1 MSALRHSES
10 RQLTLPLEV
19 LKADL
24 SSEYAAIVKQNWQI
38 TFSRQY
44 LTSVYAKRVM
54 GLIAAQIREEGEVK
68 EYYQISAEKVI
79 RETEF
84 SDRKEIYKQM
94 KGLVYELAN
103 VIYFIE
109 DEETQTIIPRSLL
122 DLTRFKN
129 PAGYSNGTLTVA
141 FNPQLKGIVNHLA
154 HYSRYE
160 LNAYVNFGSWYSMR
174 LYELLAAFKDKPFVE
189 FDIDKYR
196 EWIGCGVELDRQGN
210 PRMNKKTGKPKYMKY
225 ATHSDAIARTTREP
239 LKEMAGTE
247 MAFRVSPVFSTA
259 AGRGRPAIVK
269 VRFDFLWQE
278 LSASEKIVTWC
289 EKSED
294 FKRIY
299 ERLRAYKVTNAVI
312 AKYAKTVGKK
322 ELNQL
327 LYQWDL
333 RQEAH
338 SKDKITNPE
347 RYCNKVL
354 KDTAERILSEQKNG

>member
-1 MSALRHSES
+1 MKSLNDK
-10 RQLTLPLEV
+10 QLTLPLEV
-19 LKADL
+19 LETDL
-24 SSEYAAIVKQNWQI
+24 SPEYAAIVKQNWQI

-44 LTSVYAKRVM
+44 MTSVAAKRVM
-54 GLIAAQIREEGEVK
+54 GLIAAQIKEDGEVK
-68 EYYQISAEKVI
+68 EYYQITASKIISEVDLDK
-79 RETEF
+79 
-84 SDRKEIYKQM
+84 KEVYKRM
-94 KGLVYELAN
+94 KGLVYELASI
-103 VIYFIE
+103 VYFLE
-109 DEETQTIIPRSLL
+109 DEESQTVTPRSLL

-129 PAGYSNGTLTVA
+129 PAGYSNGVLTVA
-141 FNPQLKGIVNHLA
+141 FNPQLKGIINHLA

-160 LNAYVNFGSWYSMR
+160 LNAYVNFSSWYSMR

-196 EWIGCGVELDRQGN
+196 EWMGCGVELDRQGK
-210 PRMNKKTGKPKYMKY
+210 PRMEKKTGKPKYLKY
-225 ATHSDAIARTTREP
+225 PSHAHAIERTTREP

-259 AGRGRPAIVK
+259 AGRGRPAIVR

-278 LSASEKIVTWC
+278 MSVSEKIVTWC

-299 ERLRAYKVTNAVI
+299 ERLRAYKVTDAVI
-312 AKYAKTVGKK
+312 AKYAKTIGKK

-327 LYQWDL
+327 LYQWDV

-338 SKDKITNPE
+338 SKDKIANLE
-347 RYCNKVL
+347 RYCNKVV
-354 KDTAERILSEQKNG
+354 KDTAERILSER

>member
-1 MSALRHSES
+1 MSALKHSENQ
-10 RQLTLPLEV
+10 QLTLPLEV
-19 LKADL
+19 LEADL
-24 SSEYAAIVKQNWQI
+24 SPEYAAIVKQNWKI

-44 LTSVYAKRVM
+44 LSSVHAKRVM
-54 GLIAAQIREEGEVK
+54 GVIASQIQETGEVQ
-68 EYYQISAEKVI
+68 EYYQITADKIISEVNLDKFEV
-79 RETEF
+79 
-84 SDRKEIYKQM
+84 YKRM

-103 VIYFIE
+103 IVYFIE
-109 DEETQTIIPRSLL
+109 DDETQTVIPRHLL
-122 DLTRFKN
+122 DTTRFKY

-196 EWIGCGVELDRQGN
+196 EWMGCGVELDRQGN
-210 PRMNKKTGKPKYMKY
+210 PRMNKKTGKPRYMKY
-225 ATHSDAIARTTREP
+225 ASHTNAIERTTREP

-259 AGRGRPAIVK
+259 AGRGRPAIVR

-278 LSASEKIVTWC
+278 MSVSEKIVTWC

-299 ERLRAYKVTNAVI
+299 ERLRAYKVTDAVI
-312 AKYAKTVGKK
+312 AKYAKTIGKK

-327 LYQWDL
+327 LYQWDV

-338 SKDKITNPE
+338 SKDKIANLE
-347 RYCNKVL
+347 RYCNKVV